1 MQRQGRNDCVF
12 PGSKAGL
19 WQSPVCPMGQQ
30 TSRASSSL
38 ASNIGEQVGGGLLQ
52 TPSGSAEWGSW
63 MPLAV
68 GVWGWGSWA
77 KQGSGGVSTG
87 AGLSSRGS
95 TQAFLSLSSGLY
107 SGSRRFK
114 GGGGTEGPTSG
125 AWPEP
130 LGGPSPA
137 SLGLPVSVLGTGG
150 SGTGPG
156 AAWRSPSPSTVCE
169 VRAAVSSG
177 IWPRGARGR
186 WKSLFQR
193 RPSLR
198 RDGPLREACRRI
210 CRRMAVRRFCST
222 EA

>member
-1 MQRQGRNDCVF
+1 ME
-12 PGSKAGL
+12 GSCRPPVALLSGGL
-19 WQSPVCPMGQQ
+19 GCHWQWES
-30 TSRASSSL
+30 
-38 ASNIGEQVGGGLLQ
+38 EGGGLV
-52 TPSGSAEWGSW
+52 PSRALEAC
-63 MPLAV
+63 P
-68 GVWGWGSWA
+68 
-77 KQGSGGVSTG
+77 QGLGCLPEV
-87 AGLSSRGS
+87 
-95 TQAFLSLSSGLY
+95 QAFLSSSSGLY

-137 SLGLPVSVLGTGG
+137 SLGLPVSVLGAGG

-222 EA
+222 EAWDAL